1 MGPASPNYALP
12 APELRPITTQVF
24 NEKLGGMGRVALPGM
39 YMSNRSAKFVSAIF
53 ASILAGTSFAAVAE
67 NAAKDDGAKETSAK
81 TADTCLSAPK
91 GPLPAGGHWYYRL
104 DRATKRNCWYIG
116 EEKNKSARAT
126 PKDSAASSDASSP
139 DAAAPASPVAANP
152 ASPQQTINV
161 RKSIADARAEL
172 TAPQARV
179 EDLSEPQAT
188 GAVPVAGIMNSQR
201 AIAPDATASP
211 SPVASRWPESSGVSP
226 SGGPRLAAAEPPSLQ
241 TQSQQNNAAPAP
253 QPAGTPVAL
262 AAADSSDKQS
272 ASMQM
277 LLLTMAGALALAG
290 ITASLVFRFGR
301 ARPVQP
307 EFRNDRR
314 AIWDSVPAELR
325 SPSMLPAEDT
335 PIWRRDPPRN
345 PPRNPPLKLAR
356 DPRAP
361 DDPERRV
368 TEMLARLAR
377 SAQT

>member
-1 MGPASPNYALP
+1 
-12 APELRPITTQVF
+12 
-24 NEKLGGMGRVALPGM
+24 
-39 YMSNRSAKFVSAIF
+39 
-53 ASILAGTSFAAVAE
+53 LAGTSFAAVAQD
-67 NAAKDDGAKETSAK
+67 AAKQDAAKETSAK
-81 TADTCLSAPK
+81 TADTCLSGPK
-91 GPLPAGGHWYYRL
+91 GPVPAGGHWYYRV

-116 EEKNKSARAT
+116 EEKNKSARAA
-126 PKDSAASSDASSP
+126 PKDSSSSPAASAPEASP
-139 DAAAPASPVAANP
+139 PVSPVAAN
-152 ASPQQTINV
+152 AVSTQQNLNV
-161 RKSIADARAEL
+161 RKSLADARAEL

-179 EDLSEPQAT
+179 EDLSEPQTT
-188 GAVPVAGIMNSQR
+188 GAVPVAGIANGQR
-201 AIAPDATASP
+201 AAAPDAAAPSSP
-211 SPVASRWPESSGVSP
+211 IASRWPESSGVSP
-226 SGGPRLAAAEPPSLQ
+226 SSGQRLAAAEPPQSLQ
-241 TQSQQNNAAPAP
+241 TPNLQTQNPQTSTTPAP
-253 QPAGTPVAL
+253 QPAVTPVAL
-262 AAADSSDKQS
+262 AAADSSPDRPS

-290 ITASLVFRFGR
+290 ITASLIFRFGR
-301 ARPVQP
+301 TRLVQP

-325 SPSMLPAEDT
+325 SPSMFPAEDM

-345 PPRNPPLKLAR
+345 ISGNLPR

>member
-1 MGPASPNYALP
+1 MA
-12 APELRPITTQVF
+12 
-24 NEKLGGMGRVALPGM
+24 
-39 YMSNRSAKFVSAIF
+39 MSNRSAKFVAAIF
-53 ASILAGTSFAAVAE
+53 TSILVGTNFAAVAE
-67 NAAKDDGAKETSAK
+67 DSVKENSAK
-81 TADTCLSAPK
+81 TADSCLSGPK
-91 GPLPAGGHWYYRL
+91 GPVPAGSHWYYRV

-116 EEKNKSARAT
+116 EEKNKSARAA
-126 PKDSAASSDASSP
+126 PKDSTSASAASGPEASP
-139 DAAAPASPVAANP
+139 PASPVAADP
-152 ASPQQTINV
+152 VSPQPNTYV
-161 RKSIADARAEL
+161 RKSIADARAEF

-179 EDLSEPQAT
+179 EDLSEPQTT
-188 GAVPVAGIMNSQR
+188 GALPVASIANSPR
-201 AIAPDATASP
+201 AVAPDAPTPS
-211 SPVASRWPESSGVSP
+211 SPVVSRWPESSGVSP
-226 SGGPRLAAAEPPSLQ
+226 SSGPRLAAAEPPQSLQ
-241 TQSQQNNAAPAP
+241 TQSTQTNTAP
-253 QPAGTPVAL
+253 QPAVTPVAL
-262 AAADSSDKQS
+262 AAADLWQARQS

-307 EFRNDRR
+307 EIRGDRR

-325 SPSMLPAEDT
+325 SPSMFPAEDM
-335 PIWRRDPPRN
+335 PIWRRDPPSN
-345 PPRNPPLKLAR
+345 LPR

>member
-39 YMSNRSAKFVSAIF
+39 QMSNRSAKFVSAIF
-53 ASILAGTSFAAVAE
+53 ASILAGTNFAAVAE
-67 NAAKDDGAKETSAK
+67 DAAKETSTK
-81 TADTCLSAPK
+81 TADTCLSGPK
-91 GPLPAGGHWYYRL
+91 GAVPAGSHWYYRV

-116 EEKNKSARAT
+116 EEKNKSARAA
-126 PKDSAASSDASSP
+126 PKDSSSSAAASSPAASEPASP
-139 DAAAPASPVAANP
+139 DAANPV
-152 ASPQQTINV
+152 SPQPNINV
-161 RKSIADARAEL
+161 RKSIADARAEF

-179 EDLSEPQAT
+179 EDLSEPQTT
-188 GAVPVAGIMNSQR
+188 GAVPVASIANSLR
-201 AIAPDATASP
+201 ATAPDAPTPS

-226 SGGPRLAAAEPPSLQ
+226 SGAPRLAAAEPP
-241 TQSQQNNAAPAP
+241 QSQQTQDLQSNATPAP

-262 AAADSSDKQS
+262 AAADSSQDKPS
-272 ASMQM
+272 ESMQQ
-277 LLLTMAGALALAG
+277 LLLAMAGALALAG
-290 ITASLVFRFGR
+290 IIASLIFRFGR
-301 ARPVQP
+301 SRLVQP
-307 EFRNDRR
+307 ELRGDRR
-314 AIWDSVPAELR
+314 AIWDSVHTER
-325 SPSMLPAEDT
+325 MSPSMLPDEDT
-335 PIWRRDPPRN
+335 PTWRRDPPRN
-345 PPRNPPLKLAR
+345 LPR

>member
-24 NEKLGGMGRVALPGM
+24 NENLCGMGRVALPGM
-39 YMSNRSAKFVSAIF
+39 AMSNRSAKFVAAIF
-53 ASILAGTSFAAVAE
+53 ASILGGTSFAAVAQD
-67 NAAKDDGAKETSAK
+67 AARESSAK
-81 TADTCLSAPK
+81 TADSCLSGPK
-91 GPLPAGGHWYYRL
+91 GPVPAGGHWYYRV

-116 EEKNKSARAT
+116 EEKNKSARAA
-126 PKDSAASSDASSP
+126 PKDSTSSAAASEPAEP
-139 DAAAPASPVAANP
+139 DPASPAAANP
-152 ASPQQTINV
+152 VSPQQAINV

-179 EDLSEPQAT
+179 EDLGEPQTT
-188 GAVPVAGIMNSQR
+188 GAVPGIANSQR
-201 AIAPDATASP
+201 AAAPDAATPSSP
-211 SPVASRWPESSGVSP
+211 ITSRWPESSGVSP
-226 SGGPRLAAAEPPSLQ
+226 SSGPRLAAAEPPQSLQAQSLQ
-241 TQSQQNNAAPAP
+241 TNVTPAP
-253 QPAGTPVAL
+253 QPAVTPVAL
-262 AAADSSDKQS
+262 AAADSWQDRQS

-290 ITASLVFRFGR
+290 ITASLIFRFGR
-301 ARPVQP
+301 ARAMQP
-307 EFRNDRR
+307 AMRGDRR
-314 AIWDSVPAELR
+314 AIWDSVQPER
-325 SPSMLPAEDT
+325 MSPSLFSDEDT
-335 PIWRRDPPRN
+335 PIWRRDVPSN
-345 PPRNPPLKLAR
+345 PPRNLPR

>member
-24 NEKLGGMGRVALPGM
+24 NEKLDGMGRVALPGI

-81 TADTCLSAPK
+81 TADTCLSGPK
-91 GPLPAGGHWYYRL
+91 GPLPAGGHWYYRV

-126 PKDSAASSDASSP
+126 PKDSTAASDASSP

-152 ASPQQTINV
+152 ASPQQNINV

-211 SPVASRWPESSGVSP
+211 VASRWPESSGVSP
-226 SGGPRLAAAEPPSLQ
+226 SGGPRLAAAEPPPSLQ
-241 TQSQQNNAAPAP
+241 TQSQQNNATPAP
-253 QPAGTPVAL
+253 QPAVTPVAL
-262 AAADSSDKQS
+262 AAADSSLDKQS

-290 ITASLVFRFGR
+290 ITASLIFRFGR

-314 AIWDSVPAELR
+314 AIWDSVPVELR

-335 PIWRRDPPRN
+335 PIWRRDPPRHL
-345 PPRNPPLKLAR
+345 PRNLPR

>member
-1 MGPASPNYALP
+1 
-12 APELRPITTQVF
+12 
-24 NEKLGGMGRVALPGM
+24 
-39 YMSNRSAKFVSAIF
+39 MSNRSAKFVSAIF

-67 NAAKDDGAKETSAK
+67 NAAKDDGAKDPSAK
-81 TADTCLSAPK
+81 TADSCLPGPK
-91 GPLPAGGHWYYRL
+91 GPVPAGGHWYYRF

-116 EEKNKSARAT
+116 EEKNKSARAA
-126 PKDSAASSDASSP
+126 PKDSSSSRDASSP
-139 DAAAPASPVAANP
+139 DASAPASPVAANP

-179 EDLSEPQAT
+179 EDLSEPQT
-188 GAVPVAGIMNSQR
+188 TAVLPVAGIANSRR
-201 AIAPDATASP
+201 AVAPDAPTPSS

-226 SGGPRLAAAEPPSLQ
+226 SSGPRLAAAEP
-241 TQSQQNNAAPAP
+241 TASQQDQSMQTDATPAP
-253 QPAGTPVAL
+253 QPAVTPVAL
-262 AAADSSDKQS
+262 AAADSSQDKRS

-290 ITASLVFRFGR
+290 ITASLIFRLGR
-301 ARPVQP
+301 AQPVQP

-345 PPRNPPLKLAR
+345 QPRNLPR